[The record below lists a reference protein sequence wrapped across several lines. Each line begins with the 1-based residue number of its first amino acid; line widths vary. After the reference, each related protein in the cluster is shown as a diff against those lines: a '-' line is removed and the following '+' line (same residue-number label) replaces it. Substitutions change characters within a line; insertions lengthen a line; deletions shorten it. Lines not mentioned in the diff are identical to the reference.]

1 MPSLE
6 YLALRLA
13 RRFTP
18 APIVHWMMGHNIG
31 VQSGLETR
39 DAQAAVNRYLDAL
52 ALWGLGVRGARVL
65 ILGYGGYFGSAV
77 ELLKRG
83 AQHVVLLDPYA
94 LKKRHANLVLAK
106 EAEPYIFIKNGEV
119 SPNPASIT
127 LVHDTAEAYQNK
139 CAEALDLVLSSSVY
153 EHLENPRQVT
163 KSLAALAKF
172 SGAHVHFIDLR
183 DHLFRYPFEMLCCS
197 EKTWRRFLNPPS
209 NLNRLRIWD
218 YEAIF
223 RDIFE
228 RCELEIIEL
237 ALDAFRKTRSR
248 ISPTFLSGE
257 ENRDAAA
264 KILVRAAGPK

>member
-1 MPSLE
+1 
-6 YLALRLA
+6 
-13 RRFTP
+13 
-18 APIVHWMMGHNIG
+18 MGHNIG

-39 DAQAAVNRYLDAL
+39 DAQAAVNRYTDAL
-52 ALWGLGVRGARVL
+52 AAWGLGIQGARVL

-94 LKKRHANLVLAK
+94 LTNRQDNLVLAK
-106 EAEPYIFIKNGEV
+106 EAAPYIFIKNGEV
-119 SPNPASIT
+119 SPNPARIT
-127 LVHDTAEAYQNK
+127 LVHDTAEAYQNR

-163 KSLAALAKF
+163 KSLAALTKF
-172 SGAHVHFIDLR
+172 SGVHVHFIDLR
-183 DHLFRYPFEMLCCS
+183 DHLFRYPFAMLCYS
-197 EKTWRRFLNPPS
+197 KKTWRRYLNPAS

-223 RDIFE
+223 GEIFE
-228 RCELEIIEL
+228 RCEFEIIES
-237 ALDAFRKTRSR
+237 ALDAFHQVRSR
-248 ISPTFLSGE
+248 IYSPFLSGE
-257 ENRDAAA
+257 EDRDAAT